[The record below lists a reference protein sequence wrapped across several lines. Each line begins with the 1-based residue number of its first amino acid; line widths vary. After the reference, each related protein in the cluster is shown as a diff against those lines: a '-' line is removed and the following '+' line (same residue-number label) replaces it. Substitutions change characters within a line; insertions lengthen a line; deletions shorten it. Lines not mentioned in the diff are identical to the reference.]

1 MVQTV
6 FGEVCGRSAM
16 REGSQGLRTES
27 SMFSYRNGLIDQMY
41 RTGEVMKTV
50 ADPAVAR
57 ALAQWHS
64 HLGSVLSKSF
74 ETTAA
79 PPNVDTGAS
88 NQDKATALWNIL
100 NLVTSDLDAPDA
112 QDNTKRFMMYIAWH
126 EGQGLTYRVQQ
137 PNGPAL
143 SFFQIQGASAQTAYN
158 SHSMTDD
165 LLTKLASLTGSSHD
179 SLQAGFEALT
189 GSASFPAGNLIG
201 TLLGSDIPG
210 ADIFGAYV
218 ARVLLKTFPDPLP
231 QPAIPPVAL
240 FQPQADYWFKF
251 WHGNQ
256 GDADSL

>member
-1 MVQTV
+1 
-6 FGEVCGRSAM
+6 M
-16 REGSQGLRTES
+16 RKGKGLRTES

-50 ADPAVAR
+50 ADPVVAR
-57 ALAQWHS
+57 ALAEWHA
-64 HLGSVLSKSF
+64 HLGSVLLKSF
-74 ETTAA
+74 ETTAP

-88 NQDKATALWNIL
+88 NQDKATSLWNIL

-126 EGQGLTYRVQQ
+126 EGQGLTHRVQQ

-201 TLLGSDIPG
+201 TLLGSDFPAPISLGLCGESASQDLSGSAATAGNSPG
-210 ADIFGAYV
+210 CLVPAAGRLLVQIL
-218 ARVLLKTFPDPLP
+218 ARQSGRCRFPEATI
-231 QPAIPPVAL
+231 QRRM
-240 FQPQADYWFKF
+240 
-251 WHGNQ
+251 
-256 GDADSL
+256 